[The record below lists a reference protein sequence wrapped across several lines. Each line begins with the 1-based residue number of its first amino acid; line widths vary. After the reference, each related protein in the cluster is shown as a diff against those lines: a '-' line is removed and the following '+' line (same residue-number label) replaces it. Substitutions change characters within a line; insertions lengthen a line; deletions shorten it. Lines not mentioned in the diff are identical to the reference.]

1 MDFRNE
7 SVADLAEQVRER
19 KVSARELTEAALA
32 RIDALDGDI
41 NAFVALDPEAA
52 LAEAGAIDERVAGG
66 DPVGALAGIPIG
78 VKDLEDAR
86 GFVTTHGS
94 PVRADASPS
103 TADSPEVAR
112 LRAAGCVILGKTNTP
127 EFGHKADTDN
137 SVFGRTRNPWDLGRS
152 AGGSSGGTAA
162 ALAAGMVPLATGSDG
177 GGSIRIP
184 AAVCGLSGIKT
195 SAGRVP
201 MGGPSPT
208 HWGNLSV
215 RGPMTRRIRD
225 TALALDVVVGPD
237 PTDLRSLPAPNEPWS
252 PHLRDPRSPTRVGWS
267 PTLGY
272 AAVDREIVAVCEQ
285 AVRQLEG
292 LGIEVVDVDE
302 VWPTDPIEV
311 WYLIASAHN
320 LRALGEYR
328 GQDVWDD
335 FDPMLQTSIEWAD
348 HTISA
353 TDYLRAEDQI
363 HRLHLRLAEVLA
375 DLDVLLCPTTA
386 GQTPVA
392 GDSGTID
399 GEHDLNWVKMTY
411 PFNLTRS
418 PAGSVCAGFTADGLP
433 VGLQVVGAQHDDLG
447 VLRALAVFED
457 ALAID
462 AVAPF
467 GVA

>member
-1 MDFRNE
+1 
-7 SVADLAEQVRER
+7 
-19 KVSARELTEAALA
+19 
-32 RIDALDGDI
+32 
-41 NAFVALDPEAA
+41 
-52 LAEAGAIDERVAGG
+52 
-66 DPVGALAGIPIG
+66 
-78 VKDLEDAR
+78 
-86 GFVTTHGS
+86 
-94 PVRADASPS
+94 
-103 TADSPEVAR
+103 
-112 LRAAGCVILGKTNTP
+112 
-127 EFGHKADTDN
+127 
-137 SVFGRTRNPWDLGRS
+137 
-152 AGGSSGGTAA
+152 
-162 ALAAGMVPLATGSDG
+162 
-177 GGSIRIP
+177 
-184 AAVCGLSGIKT
+184 
-195 SAGRVP
+195 
-201 MGGPSPT
+201 
-208 HWGNLSV
+208 
-215 RGPMTRRIRD
+215 MTRRIRD

-375 DLDVLLCPTTA
+375 DVDVLLGPTTA